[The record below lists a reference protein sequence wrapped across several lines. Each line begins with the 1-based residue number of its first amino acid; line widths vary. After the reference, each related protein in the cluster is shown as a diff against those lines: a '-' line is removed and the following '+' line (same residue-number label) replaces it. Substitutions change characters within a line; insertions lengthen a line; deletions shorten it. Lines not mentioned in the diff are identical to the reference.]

1 MNAFAALFLDVKT
14 VTAPAAA
21 PIFNALRL
29 LIPLFLPGI
38 SLFASFLGLAM
49 LLSFVGTTG

>member
-1 MNAFAALFLDVKT
+1 MNALAALFLDVKT

-38 SLFASFLGLAM
+38 SLLASFLGLAM